1 LAAMGDKFSLVVT
14 RWQAAH
20 ITFLLGDI
28 TRSLELTEWVIRT
41 SEEDSYAFWLAL
53 GRGLKGASLRVLG
66 RPAEAVPLLREGVA
80 GCDRIGSGILHTFF
94 LGELAEACWRV
105 GDRAGA
111 WEALDRGQAHND
123 RLGQRVFEAELRR
136 RRAMF
141 LLDESA
147 DNAAAAE
154 ECLAAARAVARA
166 QKGRVFELRAV
177 VGTARLWL
185 ATGRPAVDAR
195 RLVED
200 AARTFAEGADSPD
213 LAAARE
219 FLATIP

>member
-1 LAAMGDKFSLVVT
+1 M
-14 RWQAAH
+14 
-20 ITFLLGDI
+20 
-28 TRSLELTEWVIRT
+28 
-41 SEEDSYAFWLAL
+41 
-53 GRGLKGASLRVLG
+53 
-66 RPAEAVPLLREGVA
+66 
-80 GCDRIGSGILHTFF
+80 
-94 LGELAEACWRV
+94 
-105 GDRAGA
+105 
-111 WEALDRGQAHND
+111 
-123 RLGQRVFEAELRR
+123 FEAELRR

-177 VGTARLWL
+177 VDTARLWL